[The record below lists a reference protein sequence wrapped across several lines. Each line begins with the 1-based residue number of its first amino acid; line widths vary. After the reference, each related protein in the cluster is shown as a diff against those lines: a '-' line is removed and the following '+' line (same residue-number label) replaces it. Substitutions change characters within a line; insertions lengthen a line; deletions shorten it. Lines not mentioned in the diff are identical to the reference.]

1 MSTITDT
8 IALVTGGN
16 RGIGLEVCRQLAQ
29 KDYAVI
35 LGSRDAARGEEA
47 AKRLR
52 DEGLDVTAKQL
63 DVTDES
69 TLQDLYRWLEEE
81 YGRLD
86 VLVNNAGIDY
96 DTAQNVLSADLD
108 RVRHVFN
115 VNTLGPWRVAQV
127 FVPLLKKSEHA
138 RLVNVSSG
146 AGALQGMSGGAP
158 ACSLSKAA
166 LNALTLMLSAELK
179 SSGVLVNAAGPG
191 WVATDMGGSGGR
203 PIQDGGASVVWV
215 ATLPDDGPTGGFFR
229 DGKRVEW

>member
-29 KDYAVI
+29 KDITVI

-63 DVTDES
+63 DVTDEG
-69 TLQDLYRWLEEE
+69 TLQEVYGWLEQE

-96 DTAQNVLSADLD
+96 DTDQNVPY
-108 RVRHVFN
+108 R
-115 VNTLGPWRVAQV
+115 
-127 FVPLLKKSEHA
+127 
-138 RLVNVSSG
+138 
-146 AGALQGMSGGAP
+146 
-158 ACSLSKAA
+158 
-166 LNALTLMLSAELK
+166 
-179 SSGVLVNAAGPG
+179 
-191 WVATDMGGSGGR
+191 
-203 PIQDGGASVVWV
+203 
-215 ATLPDDGPTGGFFR
+215 
-229 DGKRVEW
+229 

>member
-1 MSTITDT
+1 MSTV
-8 IALVTGGN
+8 ALVTGGN

-29 KDYAVI
+29 KGYAVI

-47 AKRLR
+47 AKRLQ
-52 DEGLDVTAKQL
+52 DEGLNVVPKQL

-69 TLQDLYRWLEEE
+69 TLQEVYRWLENEH
-81 YGRLD
+81 GRLD
-86 VLVNNAGIDY
+86 VLINNAGVDY
-96 DTAQNVLSADLD
+96 DTDQNVLTADLD
-108 RVRHVFN
+108 RVKHVFE
-115 VNTLGPWRVAQV
+115 VNTLGPWRVAQT
-127 FVPLLKKSEHA
+127 FVPLLKRSEHA

-146 AGALQGMSGGAP
+146 AGALSSMSGGTP
-158 ACSLSKAA
+158 AYSMSKAA

-203 PIQDGGASVVWV
+203 PIEEGGSSVVWV

-229 DGKRVEW
+229 DGKRVAW